1 MVFLP
6 MQLEIYD
13 KPDEQLKTE
22 QLPELSER
30 TALEEQ
36 IAKGRRL
43 VWKHS
48 DKMKV
53 FITRFSCVTFNSM
66 CLFICFILFSCISI
80 KIFETS
86 NLNFRMQQTLLP
98 KEPRHFGRKQKVKK
112 RLIISSTDFFFK
124 HFQTKL
130 GLELG

>member
-13 KPDEQLKTE
+13 KPDEQLKSE

-30 TALEEQ
+30 TALEER

-53 FITRFSCVTFNSM
+53 FIT
-66 CLFICFILFSCISI
+66 L
-80 KIFETS
+80 KIFMCYFQFYM
-86 NLNFRMQQTLLP
+86 LAYLFHLFVLL
-98 KEPRHFGRKQKVKK
+98 
-112 RLIISSTDFFFK
+112 L
-124 HFQTKL
+124 
-130 GLELG
+130 

>member
-13 KPDEQLKTE
+13 KPDDQLKTG

-53 FITRFSCVTFNSM
+53 FITRFSCYFQFYM
-66 CLFICFILFSCISI
+66 FAYLFHLFV
-80 KIFETS
+80 
-86 NLNFRMQQTLLP
+86 LL
-98 KEPRHFGRKQKVKK
+98 
-112 RLIISSTDFFFK
+112 L
-124 HFQTKL
+124 
-130 GLELG
+130 